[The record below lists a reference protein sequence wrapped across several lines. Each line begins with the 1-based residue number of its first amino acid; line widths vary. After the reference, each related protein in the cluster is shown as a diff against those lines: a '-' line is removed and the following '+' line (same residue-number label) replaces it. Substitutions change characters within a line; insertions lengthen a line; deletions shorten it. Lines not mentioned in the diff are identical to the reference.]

1 MKFRKRL
8 KPFLNGI
15 VNSSLRQM
23 QIALAATRK
32 SERRK
37 SHFGVLRQLFV
48 VQALAASRLSD
59 AR

>member
-1 MKFRKRL
+1 
-8 KPFLNGI
+8 
-15 VNSSLRQM
+15 M

-48 VQALAASRLSD
+48 VQAPAASRLSD